1 MPVMHSK
8 IEQPYAYQRRELVE
22 PDWTRLPGWR
32 NVTATQWASV
42 QWQRANC
49 VKNIKGLRALMG
61 DLLTDEFYAD
71 LQQDQGQ
78 RATMSML
85 VPPQMMNT
93 MVPCTNSGRG
103 ADGHGGPGSTDG
115 AVPSAGEEFTRAFYA
130 DPVRRYML
138 PVFSDRRADWPSH
151 PYSARDSLH
160 EHDMW
165 AVEGLTHRYPTKVLA
180 ELLATCPQYCGHCTR
195 MDLVGNS
202 TPVIPKLK
210 FDLKPVD
217 RYDAMI
223 AYLRENQEVRDV
235 VVSGG
240 DVANMPWKNLESFL
254 DRLLEIDN
262 IRDIRLATKALMG
275 LPQHWLSPEVVDG
288 VGRVATKARRRGVAL
303 AIHTH
308 VNSAQSVTPAV
319 AAATNAML
327 DAGVRDV
334 RNQGVL
340 MRGVNDSLEQLLD
353 LCFALMDGASITP
366 YYFYMCDMIPFAEH
380 WRLSLAEAQRL
391 QHDLLGYLPG
401 FATPRIVCDVPF
413 VGKRWVH
420 QADSYDRER
429 GMSFWRKNYRTS
441 IEGADTEALSREF
454 VYYDPIYTL
463 PQAGQD
469 WWREH
474 GGLEMAHEAA
484 MARAAASR
492 QASLAQLV

>member
-1 MPVMHSK
+1 MS
-8 IEQPYAYQRRELVE
+8 IETSFGLETGQPYPYRRAELVE
-22 PDWTRLPGWR
+22 PDWTRFPGWVD
-32 NVTATQWASV
+32 VTADEWESV
-42 QWQRANC
+42 QWQRAHC
-49 VKNIKGLRALMG
+49 IKNVRQLRALFG
-61 DLLTDEFYAD
+61 DLLDERFYAD
-71 LQQDQGQ
+71 VERDQAE

-93 MVPCTNSGRG
+93 MVPREVPR
-103 ADGHGGPGSTDG
+103 GPGSLTE
-115 AVPSAGEEFTRAFYA
+115 AMYA

-138 PVFSDRRADWPSH
+138 PVFSDRRTDFPSH
-151 PYSARDSLH
+151 PHATRDSLH

-165 AVEGLTHRYPTKVLA
+165 VAEGLTHRYPTKVLA
-180 ELLATCPQYCGHCTR
+180 ELLPTCPQYCGHCTR

-202 TPVIPKLK
+202 TPVVPKLK

-217 RYDAMI
+217 RYDAMVS
-223 AYLRENQEVRDV
+223 YLRANPAVRDV

-275 LPQHWLSPEVVDG
+275 LPQHWLAEDVVEG
-288 VGRVATKARRRGVAL
+288 VGRVAAKARQRGVSL

-308 VNSAQSVTPAV
+308 VNSAQSLTPTV
-319 AAATNAML
+319 AAAARAML
-327 DAGVRDV
+327 EAGVRDV

-340 MRGVNDSLEQLLD
+340 LRGTNDSVEQLLD
-353 LCFALMDGASITP
+353 LCFALQDEASITP

-391 QHDLLGYLPG
+391 QHDIMGYLPG
-401 FATPRIVCDVPF
+401 FATPRVVCDVPF

-420 QADSYDRER
+420 QVDSYNTER

-441 IEGADTEALSREF
+441 IEAEDTMALSREF

-474 GGLEMAHEAA
+474 GGLEAAHATA
-484 MARAAASR
+484 MSRAAASR
-492 QASLAQLV
+492 QASIAQLV